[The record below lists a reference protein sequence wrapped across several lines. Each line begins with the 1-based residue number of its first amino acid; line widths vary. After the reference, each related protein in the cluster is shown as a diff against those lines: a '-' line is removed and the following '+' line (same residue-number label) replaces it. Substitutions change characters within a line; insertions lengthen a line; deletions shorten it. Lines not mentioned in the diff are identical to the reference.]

1 MGNCNFKA
9 EKDKDSVDAISKNHF
24 QYQYAIGRG
33 GFGKV
38 WRVEKKKEK
47 EVYAMK
53 EMSKARVMAKKS
65 VQSVMNELK
74 LLSQMRSPFLVNM
87 HYAFQDRENLFL
99 VMDLLLGGDLRYH
112 IARKRKF
119 TEEETKFFIA
129 CLVQALE
136 VVHGYGIIHRDIK
149 PENMVFDSDG
159 YLRLTDFGIA
169 RYWSPDNA

>member
-74 LLSQMRSPFLVNM
+74 LLSQMRSP
-87 HYAFQDRENLFL
+87 
-99 VMDLLLGGDLRYH
+99 
-112 IARKRKF
+112 
-119 TEEETKFFIA
+119 
-129 CLVQALE
+129 
-136 VVHGYGIIHRDIK
+136 
-149 PENMVFDSDG
+149 
-159 YLRLTDFGIA
+159 
-169 RYWSPDNA
+169 